1 MGSGNRIVT
10 GICWVE
16 ARDTAER
23 FTLHRTVPTTKSHM
37 LQNISGSEAEK
48 PSTKQASAAGG
59 KAGVELLTDLDH
71 QKEIGLLFHNR
82 C

>member
-1 MGSGNRIVT
+1 
-10 GICWVE
+10 
-16 ARDTAER
+16 
-23 FTLHRTVPTTKSHM
+23 M
-37 LQNISGSEAEK
+37 LQNVSGSEAEK

-59 KAGVELLTDLDH
+59 KAGVKLLTDLDH